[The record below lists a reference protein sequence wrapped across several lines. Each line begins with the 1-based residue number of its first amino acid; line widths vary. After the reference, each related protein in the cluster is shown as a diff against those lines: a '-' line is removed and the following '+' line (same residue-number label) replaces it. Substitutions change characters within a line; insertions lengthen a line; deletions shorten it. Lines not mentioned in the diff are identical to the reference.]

1 MAKKYFYAVRKG
13 RCPGIYD
20 SWDECKAQVMGFKS
34 AEYKKFSTV
43 DEAKAFIS
51 PDQDLKPIEII
62 GKDELIAYV
71 DGSYNI
77 NTKEFGYG
85 IVLIDCNGNE
95 ETMNGKGDNKAY
107 AVHRN
112 VAGEVYGSVK
122 AIQTA
127 LDKEYKK
134 IYIHYDY
141 KGIEAWAKGD
151 WKANKELTQKYKEFI
166 DSCRGRIQIEFI
178 KVKAH
183 SNDKYN
189 DLADRLAKEACG
201 VEI

>member
-1 MAKKYFYAVRKG
+1 MAKKNFYAVRKG
-13 RCPGIYD
+13 RKPGIYD

-51 PDQDLKPIEII
+51 PDQDFKPIEKI
-62 GKDELIAYV
+62 GEDELIAYV

-85 IVLIDCNGNE
+85 IVLIDFHGNE
-95 ETMNGKGDNKAY
+95 ETMNGKGDDQTY

-141 KGIEAWAKGD
+141 RGIEAWARGD
-151 WKANKELTQKYKEFI
+151 WKANKDLTKTYKGFI
-166 DSCRGRIQIEFI
+166 DKCKDRIQIEFI

-183 SNDKYN
+183 SNDRYN